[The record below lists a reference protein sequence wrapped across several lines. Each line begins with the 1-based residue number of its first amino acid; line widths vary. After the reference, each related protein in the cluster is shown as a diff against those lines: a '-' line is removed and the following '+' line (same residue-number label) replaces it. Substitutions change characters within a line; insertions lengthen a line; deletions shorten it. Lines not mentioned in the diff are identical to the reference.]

1 MKLLIKNNIN
11 INIKDVIK
19 HFIID
24 LLFDYIIE
32 NNK

>member
-19 HFIID
+19 HCIID